1 MISAPKGALGVPIDV
16 KYRQNYRIAF
26 PLSVLFFFILFYG
39 GGGYSIL
46 KTGRRG
52 RLMAPAR
59 IYAIDDKLHSP

>member
-39 GGGYSIL
+39 GG
-46 KTGRRG
+46 
-52 RLMAPAR
+52 
-59 IYAIDDKLHSP
+59 AIRF